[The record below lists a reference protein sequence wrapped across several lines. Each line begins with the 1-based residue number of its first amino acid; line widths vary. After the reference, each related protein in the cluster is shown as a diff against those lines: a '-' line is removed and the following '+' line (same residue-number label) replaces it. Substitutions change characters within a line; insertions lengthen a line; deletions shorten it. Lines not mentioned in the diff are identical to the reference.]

1 MERYCGFAQAYCI
14 SYKNLDLAI
23 RDFLT
28 SIKPSVKDKET
39 REDIIDEL
47 EAAVQSV
54 GSLRGAKV
62 EPFGSFVYNIYLGNT
77 DLDISIYLPS
87 LDLNPFTERTYQQN
101 LLRDIGGSFTER
113 RIPILTFRRNIPCD
127 ITINNRT
134 RRLKSKFLLWISS
147 IDGRFREM
155 VLLVKKWANIH
166 GINNSK
172 DGYLNSYALCLLVI
186 FHLQTCTPAIL
197 PPLKDIYSGDI
208 NINTSRRSAEER
220 RIQRT
225 CAANIKKFIS
235 NRVVN
240 RSSLVEL
247 YVLFFEKSTLYWLLR
262 LSLLRYCDLL
272 GFVMSVEGSQGST
285 GRYRPTNSND
295 PGWDYGQPVDGNRDH
310 VKCDFCGHVSKG
322 GIKRLKQH
330 LVKALYKGT
339 MYKDV
344 RKCDKVPQDVVDVLR
359 SFMEG
364 KQKIT
369 EEKQSKKNEMIR
381 NVNVYGNDDDEV
393 KEVMIQIPKKRKW
406 PMDAFVAP
414 IDVDFRP
421 RASNS
426 NENKKALENIH
437 GTVFLKSIDGSAHIH
452 DAELIYKMLK
462 DVIEEVGEK
471 NVIQIC
477 TDNASNYVLAGEW
490 IMAESKIYW
499 IPCAAHCINLMLGDV
514 SKMHLVDET
523 VKDAKKISLFI
534 YNHKHVLHL
543 MRKQTKGREI
553 VKPAVTRF
561 ATTFLCL
568 HSMYEKRQELRD
580 MFHTA
585 NWRNS
590 KWPKHPIGKEIV
602 KKVKSNTFWN
612 NMHTCLKIMA
622 PLVDVIRMVDTEEK
636 PSMAY
641 IYSAIE
647 DCKLKVK
654 TNLGDQNDD
663 DRELW
668 KKMERILD
676 RRWSGMLQKPLHA
689 AAHYLNPQYYYATLT
704 SSDEMESNTKLKK
717 GLLDCIAK
725 FALDEEDKSQI
736 LRNLIVYRT
745 KAGRLGKRGAQAC
758 VKTIVPVEWWITF
771 GSEVPALQRFAK
783 RVLGLTSAASP
794 CERIWSTFDNIHTKK
809 MNCLEHDRMR
819 DLAYIQYN
827 RRLKKRYEERISGNE
842 IDPIVL
848 KSFDECAEWLVPDDA
863 RDDIVL
869 GTDMTYGVLEDAED
883 GFNDPPL
890 TRTSRT
896 NTASHCS
903 QGVASSS
910 RSTTRHLQDSSD
922 DDDYDVDANYGMGDG
937 DDDGIDSGSDEDI

>member
-1 MERYCGFAQAYCI
+1 
-14 SYKNLDLAI
+14 
-23 RDFLT
+23 
-28 SIKPSVKDKET
+28 
-39 REDIIDEL
+39 
-47 EAAVQSV
+47 
-54 GSLRGAKV
+54 
-62 EPFGSFVYNIYLGNT
+62 
-77 DLDISIYLPS
+77 
-87 LDLNPFTERTYQQN
+87 
-101 LLRDIGGSFTER
+101 
-113 RIPILTFRRNIPCD
+113 
-127 ITINNRT
+127 
-134 RRLKSKFLLWISS
+134 
-147 IDGRFREM
+147 
-155 VLLVKKWANIH
+155 
-166 GINNSK
+166 
-172 DGYLNSYALCLLVI
+172 
-186 FHLQTCTPAIL
+186 
-197 PPLKDIYSGDI
+197 
-208 NINTSRRSAEER
+208 
-220 RIQRT
+220 
-225 CAANIKKFIS
+225 
-235 NRVVN
+235 
-240 RSSLVEL
+240 
-247 YVLFFEKSTLYWLLR
+247 
-262 LSLLRYCDLL
+262 
-272 GFVMSVEGSQGST
+272 MSVEGSQGST

-295 PGWDYGQPVDGNRDH
+295 PGWDSGQPVDGNKDH

-330 LVKALYKGT
+330 LVKASYKGT

-369 EEKQSKKNEMIR
+369 EEKQSKKDEMIR

-393 KEVMIQIPKKRKW
+393 EEVVIQIPKKRKG

-421 RASNS
+421 RAPNS
-426 NENKKALENIH
+426 NENKKAFENIH
-437 GTVFLKSIDGSAHIH
+437 GYIADFFYENSISFNCARSDSYSKMMQAIVQYNDPSTFKPPSYNDLRVKILKKKEETSNWVDNFKVYWETYGVTIMTDWWTDGKGRTLINFLVNCPKGTVFLKSIDGSAHIH

-471 NVIQIC
+471 NVIQ
-477 TDNASNYVLAGEW
+477 
-490 IMAESKIYW
+490 
-499 IPCAAHCINLMLGDV
+499 
-514 SKMHLVDET
+514 
-523 VKDAKKISLFI
+523 
-534 YNHKHVLHL
+534 
-543 MRKQTKGREI
+543 
-553 VKPAVTRF
+553 
-561 ATTFLCL
+561 
-568 HSMYEKRQELRD
+568 RQELRD
-580 MFHTA
+580 MFHTVE
-585 NWRNS
+585 WRNS
-590 KWPKHPIGKEIV
+590 KWPKHPIGKKII

-704 SSDEMESNTKLKK
+704 SSDEMESNTKLKN

-725 FALDEEDKSQI
+725 LALDKEDESQI
-736 LRNLIVYRT
+736 LRDLIVYRT

-758 VKTIVPVEWWITF
+758 VKTIAPVEWWITF

-794 CERIWSTFDNIHTKK
+794 CERIWSTFDNIYTKK
-809 MNCLEHDRMR
+809 RNCLEHDRMR

-827 RRLKKRYEERISGNE
+827 RRLKKCYEERISGKA

-883 GFNDPPL
+883 GFDDPPL
-890 TRTSRT
+890 TRTSHT

-903 QGVASSS
+903 QEVTSSS

>member
-1 MERYCGFAQAYCI
+1 
-14 SYKNLDLAI
+14 
-23 RDFLT
+23 
-28 SIKPSVKDKET
+28 
-39 REDIIDEL
+39 
-47 EAAVQSV
+47 
-54 GSLRGAKV
+54 
-62 EPFGSFVYNIYLGNT
+62 
-77 DLDISIYLPS
+77 
-87 LDLNPFTERTYQQN
+87 
-101 LLRDIGGSFTER
+101 
-113 RIPILTFRRNIPCD
+113 
-127 ITINNRT
+127 
-134 RRLKSKFLLWISS
+134 
-147 IDGRFREM
+147 
-155 VLLVKKWANIH
+155 
-166 GINNSK
+166 
-172 DGYLNSYALCLLVI
+172 
-186 FHLQTCTPAIL
+186 
-197 PPLKDIYSGDI
+197 
-208 NINTSRRSAEER
+208 
-220 RIQRT
+220 
-225 CAANIKKFIS
+225 
-235 NRVVN
+235 
-240 RSSLVEL
+240 
-247 YVLFFEKSTLYWLLR
+247 
-262 LSLLRYCDLL
+262 
-272 GFVMSVEGSQGST
+272 MSVEGSQGST

-330 LVKALYKGT
+330 LVKASYKGT

-369 EEKQSKKNEMIR
+369 EEKQSKKDEMIR

-393 KEVMIQIPKKRKW
+393 EEVMIQIPKKRKG

-421 RASNS
+421 RAPNS

-437 GTVFLKSIDGSAHIH
+437 GYIADFFYENNISFNCARSDSYSKMMQAIVQYNDPSTFKPPSYNDLRVKILKKKEETSNWVDNFKVHWETYGVTIMTDWWTDGKGRTLINFLVNCPKGTVFLKSIDGSAHIH

-499 IPCAAHCINLMLGDV
+499 MPCAAHCINLMLGDV

-553 VKPAVTRF
+553 VRPAVTRF

-580 MFHTA
+580 MFHTVE
-585 NWRNS
+585 WRNS

-704 SSDEMESNTKLKK
+704 SSDEMESNTKLKE

-725 FALDEEDKSQI
+725 LALDEEDESQI
-736 LRNLIVYRT
+736 LRDLIAYRT

-758 VKTIVPVEWWITF
+758 VKTIAPVEWWITF

-809 MNCLEHDRMR
+809 RNCLEHDRMR

-827 RRLKKRYEERISGNE
+827 RRLKKRYEERISGKE

-883 GFNDPPL
+883 GFDDPPL

-903 QGVASSS
+903 QEVASSS

-937 DDDGIDSGSDEDI
+937 DDDGIDSRSDEDI